1 MLSRRHR
8 FHGHASLGAVY
19 RRGLT
24 VRNKDMALKYFRNE
38 RRSEYRA
45 AVIVSRK
52 VHKSAV
58 KRNRVRRRLYEIIRT
73 HVPADMPYDFVLTVF
88 NEQIIDTPPT
98 QLQHMV
104 QMLLRKARVNAS
116 HMPTPQQHDIVNARE
131 DDR

>member
-38 RRSEYRA
+38 RRDEYRA

-73 HVPADMPYDFVLTVF
+73 HVPADAPYDLVLTVF
-88 NEQIIDTPPT
+88 NEQIIDTPPA

-104 QMLLRKARVNAS
+104 QALLRKARVGMGQA
-116 HMPTPQQHDIVNARE
+116 PAPRQHGIVKARE